1 MYRLSFELVQHTP
14 IIHFQADY
22 QGATLRASEVKPKLD
37 KFLLKCFKRD
47 KISIP
52 NNWLIPGQKDALSYK
67 LSFLSVYQESTHQRY
82 LPLSESKD
90 KKKDIADNPRKEQ
103 ECEEEQKR
111 QEGIKVLA
119 PSPYFAN
126 QEGVKGG
133 EIKGELVTFAVM
145 SSNKIEGKI
154 YTKHSVLLEELRKY
168 LPEFFVLHNF
178 GARQTK
184 GFGSF
189 TIGAID
195 GEGWHVDENLPKAFA
210 ERQVYLLIGDSG
222 SETIEDDVDEA
233 ISKVFDLIQDKHRK
247 IKTKSLR
254 EYLGGKTERDLCKS
268 LLNHQKPSDPGSY
281 VFARA
286 LLGLT
291 NVYSFR
297 GKGKKKVSIRVKYNR
312 RRSKSQTN
320 TIERF
325 PTPLLYKPISIDG
338 AYKVYIIAQPIPKQ
352 MRGAAFDF
360 CAPQMKQVWVRTS
373 KDFKLTTF
381 LSSKDCA
388 QHIKKL

>member
-14 IIHFQADY
+14 IIHFQADC

-37 KFLLKCFKRD
+37 KYLIEKLGRD
-47 KISIP
+47 RIKP
-52 NNWLIPGQKDALSYK
+52 WLIRRQENALDYK
-67 LSFLSVYQESTHQRY
+67 LSFLFGCQDGTRQRY
-82 LPLSESKD
+82 LPLSEFKD
-90 KKKDIADNPRKEQ
+90 KKKDIADDTQEEQKEQ
-103 ECEEEQKR
+103 EV
-111 QEGIKVLA
+111 IKVLA

-133 EIKGELVTFAVM
+133 EIKEELVTFAVI

-154 YTKHSVLLEELRKY
+154 YTKHSVLLEEIRKY

-195 GEGWHVDENLPKAFA
+195 GEEWHVDENLPKAFA

-222 SETIEDDVDEA
+222 AETIEDDVDEA